1 VPIENNGTGLRRAKV
16 CGKWSFEQ
24 DVAIEVTVPNQMSV
38 SGADKYV
45 RRYRPVTKAIK
56 VLAVDDHPLL
66 REGIAAVLNGEQ
78 DIELVAEAV
87 NGREAI
93 ELFRQHRPDIT
104 LMDLQMP
111 DMNGIEAIIAIRSEF
126 PNARFVVLTTY
137 QGDVQAVRALKA
149 GASGYLLKSMLRK
162 DLLDTI
168 RVVHAGRRRIPPEIA
183 TELADHIAE
192 DTLTDREIEVLRRVA
207 NGNSN
212 KIIGAQLNVS
222 EATIK
227 GHLKSILA
235 KLGANDRTHAVTIAI
250 RRGFID
256 G

>member
-1 VPIENNGTGLRRAKV
+1 
-16 CGKWSFEQ
+16 
-24 DVAIEVTVPNQMSV
+24 
-38 SGADKYV
+38 
-45 RRYRPVTKAIK
+45 VTKAIK

-93 ELFRQHRPDIT
+93 ELFRKHRPDVT

>member
-1 VPIENNGTGLRRAKV
+1 
-16 CGKWSFEQ
+16 
-24 DVAIEVTVPNQMSV
+24 
-38 SGADKYV
+38 
-45 RRYRPVTKAIK
+45 VTKAIK

-78 DIELVAEAV
+78 DIELLAEAV

-93 ELFRQHRPDIT
+93 ELFRRHRPDVT

-111 DMNGIEAIIAIRSEF
+111 DMNGIEVIIAIRSEF

-137 QGDVQAVRALKA
+137 QGDVQAARALKA
-149 GASGYLLKSMLRK
+149 GATGYLLKSMLRK

-168 RVVHAGRRRIPPEIA
+168 RVVHAGRRKIPAEIA

-192 DTLTDREIEVLRRVA
+192 DALTYREIEVLRRVA

-227 GHLKSILA
+227 GHLKNILA